1 MDRALL
7 RRVLVDLRVSC
18 DDADE
23 VAQDML
29 RPPRKRTL
37 GPVSHRASYD
47 EARGNIVKSI
57 DYLVKLAAD
66 DETPRDPS
74 GNGGSGPA
82 H

>member
-1 MDRALL
+1 MDKALL

-29 RPPRKRTL
+29 RPLRKRTL

-47 EARGNIVKSI
+47 EARGNIVAGI
-57 DYLVKLAAD
+57 DYLMMLVAD
-66 DETPRDPS
+66 DDGPADPS
-74 GNGGSGPA
+74 GNGGSPA

>member
-7 RRVLVDLRVSC
+7 RRVLVDLRVSF

-29 RPPRKRTL
+29 RPTRKRTL

-57 DYLVKLAAD
+57 DYLMMIVSD

-74 GNGGSGPA
+74 GNGGTPA

>member
-29 RPPRKRTL
+29 RPIRKRTL
-37 GPVSHRASYD
+37 GPASHRASYD

-66 DETPRDPS
+66 EPDDS
-74 GNGGSGPA
+74 SSNGGSPA